1 MVLNIVG
8 SLNGSVSIAI
18 DYEVDGC
25 DLDPGKGRIFFFTTT
40 SRLALEPTQ
49 YPVHWLEGGGGNI
62 PGGSAAES

>member
-1 MVLNIVG
+1 
-8 SLNGSVSIAI
+8 
-18 DYEVDGC
+18 
-25 DLDPGKGRIFFFTTT
+25 LDPGKGRIFFFTTT